1 MCGRKES
8 VPVKKLSL
16 VSFVILMIS
25 NILGN
30 EQKVFRNLDPSLHP
44 QERAHEYVRALNA
57 VKLEKAKFVTSSL
70 LCLVS

>member
-1 MCGRKES
+1 MWKKRISAC
-8 VPVKKLSL
+8 KKLSL
-16 VSFVILMIS
+16 VSFVILIIS

-70 LCLVS
+70 FCLVS